1 MMTLLIINGKM
12 VWGISSCKV
21 WHFTQQ
27 SASFHAVN
35 CLRLYF
41 KMFHLLNPFI
51 LITKSF
57 KSILLVGYLAFF
69 VLSL

>member
-1 MMTLLIINGKM
+1 M
-12 VWGISSCKV
+12 VKWFGAFHRVKCGILHNNLH
-21 WHFTQQ
+21 HFTES

-41 KMFHLLNPFI
+41 KMYHLLNPFI

-69 VLSL
+69 MLSL